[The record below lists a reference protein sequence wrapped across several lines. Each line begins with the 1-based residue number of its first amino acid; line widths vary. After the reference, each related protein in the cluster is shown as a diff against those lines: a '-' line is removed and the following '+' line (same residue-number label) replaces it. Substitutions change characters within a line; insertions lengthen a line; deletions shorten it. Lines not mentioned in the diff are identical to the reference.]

1 MAHPNN
7 RSVYI
12 FTTATF
18 LMIPQRNT
26 WWPRRDAWNRLSGKR
41 AGHKTGHGIC
51 CLCFHKNETHTNIRI
66 FLVEFPLYRHP
77 IPRPMPTHRTTPN
90 SPVTSPYWVPGC
102 PPTRQSSPHLS
113 MVGWAPL
120 HHPTRPHFK
129 TAWLWAHFL
138 IMATQSQMNFLKH
151 FHYKLMSPPE
161 TERHS
166 HYQSLR
172 DVGQVG

>member
-26 WWPRRDAWNRLSGKR
+26 WWPRRDAWNRLGGKR
-41 AGHKTGHGIC
+41 AGHKTGPGIC
-51 CLCFHKNETHTNIRI
+51 YLCFHKNETHTNIRI
-66 FLVEFPLYRHP
+66 FLVEFPLYKHP

-102 PPTRQSSPHLS
+102 PPTWQSSPHLS

-138 IMATQSQMNFLKH
+138 ITATQSHMHFLKH